1 MRRVAH
7 LVALLALSV
16 AAATSVWA
24 QQRTDLEPLADAP
37 APPPML
43 TPEQAAQQDEQ
54 VTIRKRDKDTVEEYR
69 INGHLYKVVV
79 HPEHGAPYTLVDQS
93 GNGVFSRVESPA
105 GPAISV
111 PMWVIGTF

>member
-1 MRRVAH
+1 MRRIVSLA
-7 LVALLALSV
+7 ALLALSV
-16 AAATSVWA
+16 FAATSAWA

-43 TPEQAAQQDEQ
+43 TPEQAAQEEQ
-54 VTIRKRDKDTVEEYR
+54 VTIKKRDKDTVEEYR
-69 INGHLYKVVV
+69 INGHLYKIVV
-79 HPEHGAPYTLVDQS
+79 HPQHGAPYTLIDRS
-93 GNGVFSRVESPA
+93 GDGVFSRVDSPA

>member
-1 MRRVAH
+1 MRRVAY
-7 LVALLALSV
+7 LAALLALSV
-16 AAATSVWA
+16 VAATPALA

-43 TPEQAAQQDEQ
+43 SPEQAAQEEQ

-93 GNGVFSRVESPA
+93 GDGVFSRVESPA
-105 GPAISV
+105 GPAVSV